1 MLVLGIETSCDET
14 AASVVKDGH
23 EILSNIIASQAE
35 IHEKYGGVFPELACR
50 SHIDMIIP
58 VIDNALKKAAVTP
71 NQIDLIAVAK
81 GPGLIGALLIGL
93 NTAKGLALSWK
104 KPFIGINHI
113 EAHLYASMMNQ
124 VNFDKLVFPALGI
137 VLSGG
142 HTVFLEIRDIGQY
155 QPIGSTI
162 DDAIGEAFDKVASIL
177 DMPYPG
183 GPNIEKLAKNGNP
196 KKYNINPAK
205 APNKYDFSFSGLK
218 TKILYTV
225 KGQKACK
232 SSPSILPSEEKKHI
246 AAGFQKA
253 AFQDVIEKAAQA
265 VQEYGLKAVYLG
277 GGVTN
282 NQKLREMFQKKGLS
296 VPIFWPELGLS
307 LDNAA
312 MIAGMGYQKFFKN
325 NLSDP
330 WDLKAHPRIAIS

>member
-35 IHEKYGGVFPELACR
+35 IHEKYGGVFPEMACR

-58 VIDNALKKAAVTP
+58 VVNSALKKANV
-71 NQIDLIAVAK
+71 NQEDIDLISVAN

-113 EAHLYASMMNQ
+113 EAHLYAAMMNHI
-124 VNFDKLVFPALGI
+124 NKLIFPALGI

-142 HTVFLEIRDIGQY
+142 HTVFLEIQEIGKY
-155 QPIGSTI
+155 KPIGSTI

-183 GPNIEKLAKNGNP
+183 GPNIEKLAQSGNP
-196 KKYNINPAK
+196 KKFNIKAAK

-225 KGQKACK
+225 KGQQANR
-232 SSPSILPSEEKKHI
+232 SSPSLLPQDDKKHI
-246 AAGFQKA
+246 AAAFQKA
-253 AFQDVIEKAAQA
+253 AFDDVVEKAAKA
-265 VQEYGLKAVYLG
+265 SQEYGSKAIYLG

-282 NQKLREMFQKKGLS
+282 NQKLREMFQQKQL
-296 VPIFWPELGLS
+296 PIPVFWPEAGLS

-312 MIAGMGYQKFFKN
+312 MIAGLGYQKFFKN
-325 NLSDP
+325 KLSDP